1 MVVGRPPFLLPLLLL
16 CAPLE
21 EPHRGYASHIQ
32 MFSQPLRYQQCSRG
46 PPPVMNTTLLSPPT
60 GILARGRHAP
70 SLGCI
75 ATQAACAII
84 APVAS
89 CVSSSLFLFC
99 LSWRP
104 QRHSRHSTSSS
115 SFYLIVYLILVILAA
130 CSVPQFFPTR
140 QVGVVGF
147 LRQTLRPHAHPAYR
161 GRQTPSC
168 PSDPLD
174 SRLIPPRAPTNTTEY
189 NMTEQNMTNAT
200 EHNMT

>member
-1 MVVGRPPFLLPLLLL
+1 MRVARRNGAAR
-16 CAPLE
+16 CAP
-21 EPHRGYASHIQ
+21 I
-32 MFSQPLRYQQCSRG
+32 
-46 PPPVMNTTLLSPPT
+46 MNTTLLSPPT

-168 PSDPLD
+168 PSAPWE
-174 SRLIPPRAPTNTTEY
+174 SRLIPPRALDEHDRIQHDRTEHDEHDRTQHDRTEHDR
-189 NMTEQNMTNAT
+189 TEQSMT
-200 EHNMT
+200 